1 MEQAAETKAPETM
14 ERLLPGQAPVL
25 TPGHTLETIT
35 DKIVSIVL
43 RRPVTLGWVG
53 GFVFFFGLMNVLLFA
68 MAYLFF
74 RGVGIWGIN
83 VPVGWGF
90 AIVNFVWW
98 VGIGHAGT
106 LISAILLL
114 LKQGWR
120 NSINRF
126 AEAMTLFAVA
136 CAGVFPL
143 IHTGRPWLAYWLF
156 PYPNTMGVW
165 PQFRSPLLWDVFA
178 VSTYATISALF
189 WFVGLIPDLA
199 TFRDTAQNPVAKK
212 IYGLLALGWRGSAR
226 HWKRYESAYL
236 LLAGLATPL
245 VLSVHTVVSFD
256 FAISIVPGWHTTVFP
271 PYFVAGAIYSGFAMV
286 LVLAIPIRKFYGV
299 QDMMTMRHLDNAAKV
314 MLGTGLIVAYGYSME
329 AFYAYYSG
337 NIYEFFVLKNRM
349 LGPLAWSYWCLI
361 LFNVLIPQL
370 LWIRKVRQNTL
381 ALFCTSLV
389 VLLGMW
395 LERFVIVVTSLHR
408 DFLPSSWGMY
418 TATRWDYAIYVG
430 TLGLFFCAMFLFVRL
445 MPMITIFE
453 MRMLLPQSKLSEE
466 VAAND

>member
-1 MEQAAETKAPETM
+1 M

-199 TFRDTAQNPVAKK
+199 TFRDSAQNPVAKK

-453 MRMLLPQSKLSEE
+453 MRMLLPQSRVTGSE
-466 VAAND
+466 AAHD